1 MKHIIPFGTSE
12 PQDFELRDR
21 GDAIDGTGL
30 TVELTIVA
38 LGTAIDPLTAPT
50 VAWLDQLAG
59 TVRVLGVDRLAL
71 GNYRVRFKL
80 TDVLNTIG
88 YAPNGEKADLWTVV
102 AVAA

>member
-21 GDAIDGTGL
+21 GDPVVGTGL
-30 TVELTIVA
+30 TVTLVIVA
-38 LGTAIDPLTAPT
+38 LSGAEIDPLLTLAD
-50 VAWLDQLAG
+50 WLDELAG
-59 TVRVLGVDRLAL
+59 TVRVTGVENLAV

-88 YAPNGEKADLWTVV
+88 YAPNGEKADLWSVV
-102 AVAA
+102 AVVP